1 MFITG
6 VVLIPIFVCFL
17 VILFTFAW
25 GKAGRT
31 EQGKKVL
38 NKSMATAAPILPI
51 GWLLL
56 ESYHSIIQS
65 LTLST
70 YRDTMW
76 VLIMLTFIVVGASLL
91 RRKKSAVPA

>member
-6 VVLIPIFVCFL
+6 VILIPIFVYFL

-25 GKAGRT
+25 GKTGRT

-65 LTLST
+65 LTLSI

-76 VLIMLTFIVVGASLL
+76 VLIMLTFIVVGASIL